1 MLTVRQSPHESV
13 LRKLLLA
20 PNPVAVLRES
30 LVAAGKPFGS
40 EKEEEKEEE
49 GVLEEICTRSATGSH
64 ALRFPK

>member
-13 LRKLLLA
+13 LRKLLFA

-40 EKEEEKEEE
+40 EKEEEEE
-49 GVLEEICTRSATGSH
+49 GVLEELCTRSATGSH

>member
-40 EKEEEKEEE
+40 EKEEE